1 MAQANDLLDVERG
14 ELGYSR
20 WDDSEAGTKYGRWYA
35 AMTGDSYY
43 GESGVPYCA
52 MFQSWCLAQAGVTA
66 AGMPGAY
73 CPSILSAARSAGALV
88 YNEDAQPGDLLLFD
102 WGGDGTPDHIGCCE
116 VNHPSGSYMET
127 IEGNTNN
134 GCVARRTRSY
144 SNIIGVI
151 RPTYSATPS
160 HRHAAVQLYD
170 GNATDAQR
178 LTRSAHDD
186 GSKSYVF
193 TSCGLALDV
202 CNGRGEAGTP
212 VQAYERND
220 TKAQGWVME
229 DVENASVYKP
239 GNAVPVVLRSALDRN
254 LVLDCIGGGKVDG
267 TPLQLWPYNGTAAQQ
282 WAIVDHGDGS
292 ITLINVGSSKALD
305 VCGGGM

>member
-1 MAQANDLLDVERG
+1 
-14 ELGYSR
+14 
-20 WDDSEAGTKYGRWYA
+20 
-35 AMTGDSYY
+35 MTGDSYY

-134 GCVARRTRSY
+134 GCV
-144 SNIIGVI
+144 I

-239 GNAVPVVLRSALDRN
+239 GNSVRRSTATSCSTASVAARSTGLRSSSGRTTAPRHSSGPSSTTGTGASRSSTWALARHS
-254 LVLDCIGGGKVDG
+254 
-267 TPLQLWPYNGTAAQQ
+267 TYAA
-282 WAIVDHGDGS
+282 AACDETHR
-292 ITLINVGSSKALD
+292 
-305 VCGGGM
+305 